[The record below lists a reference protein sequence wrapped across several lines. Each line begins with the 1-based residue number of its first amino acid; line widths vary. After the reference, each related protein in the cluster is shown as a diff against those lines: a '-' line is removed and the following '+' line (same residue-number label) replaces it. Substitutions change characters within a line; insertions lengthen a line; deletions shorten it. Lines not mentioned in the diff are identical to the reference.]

1 MPQSVASHHAFL
13 YIGSHDACLG
23 QIPLAERSGVDAQVL
38 IAEQWEIADARAL
51 CERAGS
57 RPIAGDKRSF
67 VISCT
72 QLTLEAQNAL
82 LKLFEEPPATAQFH
96 LIVPRA
102 EVLLPTLRSRVHLLY
117 EEDESRSVPDEA
129 TTLFLNF
136 SFRERM
142 LKIAGLAKE
151 KEKTKDTQPMRM
163 LLRGI
168 EHAAGFAVL
177 RDAQGN
183 GVASFLSDVLVVSTY
198 SETRGASHKMLLEH
212 LALSIPSNLS
222 LSL

>member
-1 MPQSVASHHAFL
+1 MPNRAASHHAFL

-23 QIPLAERSGVDAQVL
+23 KIPLAERSGVDAQVL
-38 IAEQWEIADARAL
+38 RAEQWEIADARAL

-57 RPIAGDKRSF
+57 RPIVGDKRSF

-82 LKLFEEPPATAQFH
+82 LKLFEDPPATAQFY

-102 EVLLPTLRSRVHLLY
+102 GVLLPTLCSRLHLVY
-117 EEDESRSVPDEA
+117 EEDEPMSAPDEA
-129 TTLFLNF
+129 TTLFLNSSF
-136 SFRERM
+136 SERM
-142 LKIAGLAKE
+142 LKIAELAKE
-151 KEKTKDTQPMRM
+151 KEKIKDTQPMRM

-177 RDAQGN
+177 RDAQGK
-183 GVASFLSDVLVVSTY
+183 GVASFLSDVLVVSIY

-212 LALSIPSNLS
+212 LALSIPQNLPYT
-222 LSL
+222 